1 MSGEP
6 LLVTTFLDRARDH
19 APEREVVDYVDGT
32 CVRRSTYREYDARVR
47 RLAGAL
53 VALGVRPGDRV
64 ATLAGNH
71 HRHLELYL
79 AIPLAGA
86 VLHTVNLRLRP
97 DEIAYVVDHAQDS
110 VLLLDAALRP
120 AAAPARA
127 ARPDMRVVVLDGEP
141 EPGELAYEE
150 LVAGGDPLDG
160 PPSRDED
167 DLAALCY
174 TTGTTG
180 APKGVGYSHKALYLH
195 TMAAGL
201 ADGHAISR
209 RDRVVHLVAMFHA
222 NAWGVPLAAL
232 MVGADQILPGPAP
245 RVADVATI
253 IERERATYLG
263 MVPTLAVDLVAHVR
277 RTGADL
283 RSLRALV
290 LGGST
295 PGGELIRAIE
305 EDLGVPAFQGWGMT
319 ETSPMATFSRPEPD
333 AAPEERYAEIRTQGR
348 LLPGLAWR
356 LVAEDGTPVPH
367 DGVSRGELLLRGPW
381 VASSY
386 YRGERPEAFTD
397 GWLHTGDVA
406 TIDAAGRLRIV
417 DRVKDLIKSGGEWIS
432 SLALE
437 TALLEAPGVA
447 DVAVVGVPHERWQER
462 PVAVVVPDP
471 DTPDGVDPSAV
482 LAALEGRVPRW
493 WCPDRVEIVDAL
505 PRTSVGKVDKRRL
518 REALGEAAA
527 LGGSHKPSAAD
538 GSREEVGRS

>member
-1 MSGEP
+1 VS
-6 LLVTTFLDRARDH
+6 LLVTAFLDRVRDH
-19 APEREVVDYVDGT
+19 APDREIVDYVDGT

-53 VALGVRPGDRV
+53 RALGVQPGDRV

-79 AIPLAGA
+79 AVPLAGA
-86 VLHTVNLRLRP
+86 VLHTVNLRLGP
-97 DEIAYVVDHAQDS
+97 DEIAYVVGHAEDS
-110 VLLLDAALRP
+110 LLFLDAALRP
-120 AAAPARA
+120 AAAPARTTL
-127 ARPDMRVVVLDGEP
+127 PGMGVVVLDGDP
-141 EPGELAYEE
+141 EPGEMRYED

-160 PPSRDED
+160 PPPRDED

-195 TMAAGL
+195 TAAAGL

-222 NAWGVPLAAL
+222 NAWGVPFAAL
-232 MVGADQILPGPAP
+232 MVGADQILPGPQP

-263 MVPTLAVDLVAHVR
+263 MVPTLAVDLVAHAR

-295 PGGELIRAIE
+295 PSRELIRAIE

-319 ETSPMATFSRPEPD
+319 ETSPMATFSGPEPGMTPD
-333 AAPEERYAEIRTQGR
+333 ERYDAIRTQGR

-356 LVAEDGTPVPH
+356 LVDEDGATVPH

-381 VASSY
+381 VATGY
-386 YRGERPEAFTD
+386 YRGERPEAFVD
-397 GWLHTGDVA
+397 GWLRTGDVA
-406 TIDAAGRLRIV
+406 TIDPEGRLRVV
-417 DRVKDLIKSGGEWIS
+417 DRTKDLIKSGGEWIS

-437 TALLEAPGVA
+437 AALLDAPGVA
-447 DVAVVGVPHERWQER
+447 DVAVVAVPHERWQER

-471 DTPDGVDPSAV
+471 DTPGGVDPDAV

-493 WCPDRVEIVDAL
+493 WHPDRVEVVDAL

-518 REALGEAAA
+518 RER
-527 LGGSHKPSAAD
+527 LGGTHNVADAD
-538 GSREEVGRS
+538 GSRVPATPS

>member
-1 MSGEP
+1 MT
-6 LLVTTFLDRARDH
+6 LLVTAFLDRARDH
-19 APEREVVDYVDGT
+19 HPDREIVDYLDGA

-86 VLHTVNLRLRP
+86 VLHTVNLRLAP
-97 DEIAYVVDHAQDS
+97 DEIAYVVDHADDT
-110 VLLLDAALRP
+110 LLFLDAALRP
-120 AAAPARA
+120 AAALARA
-127 ARPDMRVVVLDGEP
+127 ARPGMRVIALDGDP
-141 EPGELAYEE
+141 EPGELRYED
-150 LVAGGDPLDG
+150 LVGGGTEIDG
-160 PPSRDED
+160 PPPRDED

-180 APKGVGYSHKALYLH
+180 APKGVGYSHKALVLH

-222 NAWGVPLAAL
+222 NAWGVPFAAL
-232 MVGADQILPGPAP
+232 MAGADQILPGPSP
-245 RVADVATI
+245 RVADVAAI

-263 MVPTLAVDLVAHVR
+263 MVPTLAVDLVAHAR

-295 PGGELIRAIE
+295 PSRELIRAIE

-333 AAPEERYAEIRTQGR
+333 APPAERYAQIQMQGR
-348 LLPGLAWR
+348 LLPGLRWR
-356 LVAEDGTPVPH
+356 LVDEDGATVPH

-386 YRGERPEAFTD
+386 YRGERPEAFVD
-397 GWLHTGDVA
+397 GWLRTGDVA
-406 TIDAAGRLRIV
+406 TIDADGRLRVV
-417 DRVKDLIKSGGEWIS
+417 DRTKDLIKSGGEWIS

-437 TALLEAPGVA
+437 AVLLEAPGIA
-447 DVAVVGVPHERWQER
+447 DVAVVAVPHERWQER
-462 PVAVVVPDP
+462 PVAVVVPAAPDLDP
-471 DTPDGVDPSAV
+471 HAV
-482 LAALEGRVPRW
+482 LAALDGRVPRW
-493 WCPDRVEIVDAL
+493 WRPDRVEVVDTL
-505 PRTSVGKVDKRRL
+505 PRTSVGKVDKRGL
-518 REALGEAAA
+518 REL
-527 LGGSHKPSAAD
+527 LGGTHNAAGAD
-538 GSREEVGRS
+538 GSRVPVEPS

>member
-6 LLVTTFLDRARDH
+6 LLVTAFLDRAREH
-19 APEREVVDYVDGT
+19 APEREIVDYVDGT

-86 VLHTVNLRLRP
+86 VLHTVNLRLAP
-97 DEIAYVVDHAQDS
+97 DEIAYVVGHAEDA

-127 ARPDMRVVVLDGEP
+127 ARPDMPVVVLDGEP
-141 EPGELAYEE
+141 EDGELAYAD
-150 LVAGGDPLDG
+150 LVTGGTPLDG
-160 PPSRDED
+160 PPPRGED

-232 MVGADQILPGPAP
+232 MVGADQILPGPSP
-245 RVADVATI
+245 RIADVAAI

-263 MVPTLAVDLVAHVR
+263 MVPTLAVDLVDHAR

-295 PGGELIRAIE
+295 PSRELIRAIE

-333 AAPEERYAEIRTQGR
+333 AAPDERHAEIQAQGR
-348 LLPGLAWR
+348 LLPGLRWR
-356 LVAEDGTPVPH
+356 LVDSEGAPVPH

-381 VASSY
+381 VASEY
-386 YRGERPEAFTD
+386 FRGERPEAFLD
-397 GWLHTGDVA
+397 GWLRTGDVA
-406 TIDAAGRLRIV
+406 RIDPDGRLRVV

-437 TALLEAPGVA
+437 AALLDAPGVA
-447 DVAVVGVPHERWQER
+447 DVAVIAVPHERWQER
-462 PVAVVVPDP
+462 PVAVVVPAAE
-471 DTPDGVDPSAV
+471 GVDAAAV
-482 LAALEGRVPRW
+482 LGALEGRVPRW
-493 WCPDRVEIVDAL
+493 WCPDRVVVVDAL
-505 PRTSVGKVDKRRL
+505 PRTSVGKVDKRAL
-518 REALGEAAA
+518 RA
-527 LGGSHKPSAAD
+527 
-538 GSREEVGRS
+538 REHNGVS

>member
-1 MSGEP
+1 VS
-6 LLVTTFLDRARDH
+6 LLVTAFLDRARDH
-19 APEREVVDYVDGT
+19 HPDREIVDYVDGV
-32 CVRRSTYREYDARVR
+32 CVRRSTYREYDERVR

-53 VALGVRPGDRV
+53 VELGVQPGDRV

-79 AIPLAGA
+79 AVPLAGA
-86 VLHTVNLRLRP
+86 VLHTVNLRLAP
-97 DEIAYVVDHAQDS
+97 EEIAYVVGHAQDA
-110 VLLLDAALRP
+110 VLFLDAALRS

-127 ARPDMRVVVLDGEP
+127 ARPEMGVVVLDGEP
-141 EPGELAYEE
+141 DPGEMRYSD
-150 LVAGGDPLDG
+150 LVAGGTPLDG
-160 PPSRDED
+160 PPPRDEH

-180 APKGVGYSHKALYLH
+180 TPKGVGYSHRGLYLH

-201 ADGHAISR
+201 ADGHAISG

-222 NAWGVPLAAL
+222 GAWGVPLAAL
-232 MVGADQILPGPAP
+232 MVGADQVLPGPGA
-245 RVADVATI
+245 RVGDVAAI

-263 MVPTLAVDLVAHVR
+263 MVPTLAVDLVAHAR

-295 PGGELIRAIE
+295 PSRELIRAIE

-319 ETSPMATFSRPEPD
+319 ETSPMATFSRPDPD
-333 AAPEERYAEIRTQGR
+333 ATGEERYAQIQTQGR
-348 LLPGLAWR
+348 LLPGLEWR
-356 LVAEDGTPVPH
+356 LVDEDGATLPH
-367 DGVSRGELLLRGPW
+367 DGVARGELLLRGPW

-386 YRGERPEAFTD
+386 YRGERPEAFVD
-397 GWLHTGDVA
+397 GWLRTGDVA
-406 TIDAAGRLRIV
+406 TIDPQGRLRVV

-437 TALLEAPGVA
+437 AALLEAPGVV

-462 PVAVVVPDP
+462 PVAVVVPEAR
-471 DTPDGVDPSAV
+471 GVDPDAV
-482 LAALEGRVPRW
+482 LAALDGRVPRW
-493 WCPDRVEIVDAL
+493 WCPDRVEVVDAL
-505 PRTSVGKVDKRRL
+505 PRTSVGKIDKRRL
-518 REALGEAAA
+518 RARLDGGVGGTHNAA
-527 LGGSHKPSAAD
+527 AAD
-538 GSREEVGRS
+538 GSREGAGRP